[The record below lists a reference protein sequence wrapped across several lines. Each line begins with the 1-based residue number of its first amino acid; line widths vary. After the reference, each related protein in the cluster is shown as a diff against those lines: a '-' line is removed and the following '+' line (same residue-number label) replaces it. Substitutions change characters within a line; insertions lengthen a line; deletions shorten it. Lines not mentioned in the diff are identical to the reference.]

1 MKILK
6 IYRQKQNTLAELKK
20 KSLTALTAQN
30 CKSMLETW
38 LRIPLCITLWSSP
51 LWWNMYFNLY
61 WYTRW
66 AHSFKEEITWIHMTH
81 TLVFIFRL
89 EAVVWKKR
97 KPLAIAA
104 AALACRHWSLP
115 CYSLCFF
122 QSFSGEL
129 KKNNM
134 TERKMSTN
142 WQKLQGALYCFLSLT
157 SCFIGFF
164 YMYCPIL
171 PLLLFNRKLFRKIT
185 GYSLSNQHNML
196 PVNPKYDDWFYQIYN
211 DLHKLL
217 WNSKLLCCILG

>member
-1 MKILK
+1 
-6 IYRQKQNTLAELKK
+6 
-20 KSLTALTAQN
+20 
-30 CKSMLETW
+30 
-38 LRIPLCITLWSSP
+38 
-51 LWWNMYFNLY
+51 
-61 WYTRW
+61 
-66 AHSFKEEITWIHMTH
+66 MTH

-97 KPLAIAA
+97 KPLATAA
-104 AALACRHWSLP
+104 AALAYLTTPISP

-185 GYSLSNQHNML
+185 GYSLSNQHIML
-196 PVNPKYDDWFYQIYN
+196 PVNVKKI
-211 DLHKLL
+211 
-217 WNSKLLCCILG
+217 

>member
-1 MKILK
+1 
-6 IYRQKQNTLAELKK
+6 
-20 KSLTALTAQN
+20 
-30 CKSMLETW
+30 
-38 LRIPLCITLWSSP
+38 
-51 LWWNMYFNLY
+51 
-61 WYTRW
+61 
-66 AHSFKEEITWIHMTH
+66 MTH

-97 KPLAIAA
+97 KPLATAA
-104 AALACRHWSLP
+104 AALASLP
-115 CYSLCFF
+115 TLILALLFFVFFF

-185 GYSLSNQHNML
+185 GYSLSNQNTIML
-196 PVNPKYDDWFYQIYN
+196 PVNPK
-211 DLHKLL
+211 
-217 WNSKLLCCILG
+217 

>member
-1 MKILK
+1 
-6 IYRQKQNTLAELKK
+6 
-20 KSLTALTAQN
+20 
-30 CKSMLETW
+30 
-38 LRIPLCITLWSSP
+38 
-51 LWWNMYFNLY
+51 
-61 WYTRW
+61 
-66 AHSFKEEITWIHMTH
+66 MTH

-97 KPLAIAA
+97 KPLATAA
-104 AALACRHWSLP
+104 AGRACLLNDTDPQLALLFFVF
-115 CYSLCFF
+115 FF

-142 WQKLQGALYCFLSLT
+142 WQKMQGALYCFLSLT

-185 GYSLSNQHNML
+185 GYSLSNQH
-196 PVNPKYDDWFYQIYN
+196 IIESIICRN
-211 DLHKLL
+211 DELS
-217 WNSKLLCCILG
+217 WTMS

>member
-1 MKILK
+1 
-6 IYRQKQNTLAELKK
+6 
-20 KSLTALTAQN
+20 
-30 CKSMLETW
+30 
-38 LRIPLCITLWSSP
+38 
-51 LWWNMYFNLY
+51 
-61 WYTRW
+61 
-66 AHSFKEEITWIHMTH
+66 MTH

-97 KPLAIAA
+97 KPLATAA
-104 AALACRHWSLP
+104 AAHACLTTPILSSP

-185 GYSLSNQHNML
+185 GYSLSNQHIINLFMSFCTIFSY
-196 PVNPKYDDWFYQIYN
+196 V
-211 DLHKLL
+211 
-217 WNSKLLCCILG
+217 ILG